1 VNVLDWILVVLVVA
15 YAVSGYWQG
24 FIAGA
29 FATGG
34 LLLGGLIGIWLAPR
48 LLGDAAPALWV
59 SLAAL
64 FVVLICASF
73 GQAIMQYV
81 GVRIRSRI
89 TWQPARALDAVGG
102 AALSMAAVLVVA
114 WALGVAVSGAK
125 LPWASTEVRESAV
138 LDQVNGVMPAD
149 AVEALNSFN
158 DVVGSSFFPRYL
170 EPFAPERIINVGPPP
185 PGIARDP
192 DVQRTQASVYKI
204 RGENACQRGVEGS
217 GFVYGPDRVMT
228 NAHVVAGVSKPT
240 VVAGEREIPATV
252 VYYNPNIDIAVL
264 AVDGLQ
270 GQRLKF
276 AYDGHSRQPA
286 AVLGYPQDGPYNVQP
301 ARIRGQQRLRSPDIY
316 GKGTVVRQTYSLR
329 GLVRPGN
336 SGGPLVSSAGRVLGV
351 IFAAS
356 VTDTNT
362 GYALTAGQVRGAAA
376 QGLSHSSRVG
386 TGDCA

>member
-1 VNVLDWILVVLVVA
+1 
-15 YAVSGYWQG
+15 
-24 FIAGA
+24 
-29 FATGG
+29 
-34 LLLGGLIGIWLAPR
+34 
-48 LLGDAAPALWV
+48 
-59 SLAAL
+59 
-64 FVVLICASF
+64 
-73 GQAIMQYV
+73 
-81 GVRIRSRI
+81 
-89 TWQPARALDAVGG
+89 
-102 AALSMAAVLVVA
+102 MAAVLVVA

-125 LPWASTEVRESAV
+125 LPWASTEVRGSVV
-138 LDQVNGVMPAD
+138 LDRVNGVMPND

-170 EPFAPERIINVGPPP
+170 EPFAPERIVNVGPPP
-185 PGIARDP
+185 RGIARDP
-192 DVQRTQASVYKI
+192 DVRRTGASVYKV
-204 RGENACQRGVEGS
+204 RGENSCQRGVEGS
-217 GFVYGPDRVMT
+217 GFLYGPDRVMT

-240 VVAGEREIPATV
+240 VLAGERELPATV
-252 VYYNPNIDIAVL
+252 VYYNPDIDIAIL

-270 GQRLKF
+270 AHQLRF
-276 AYDGHSRQPA
+276 AYNGKPRQPA

-316 GKGTVVRQTYSLR
+316 GQGTVVRETYSLR

-356 VTDTNT
+356 VTDGNT

-376 QGLSHSSRVG
+376 QGLSHHSRVG